1 MDITKRSA
9 LGDFAQCVA
18 IKTIQT
24 IIDYMLNHKKEVAD
38 ACYFGESMDNVDDET
53 LSAIQRTFDLMFCD
67 DKRYMKF
74 RGDSVSV
81 SQVVEYIFF
90 YNKNDYIEEY
100 LSHPKIPNDAKRIF
114 MDLNITMPMSQIFTD
129 LTKLMD
135 DDAMRNKTFWQDTI
149 DNIKVKQNQ
158 YSNANEYFEF
168 LKNMPEITECS
179 QNLLNNTILSNENRQ
194 LWLRNQMI
202 YLEYCEQ
209 VRASLS
215 K

>member
-18 IKTIQT
+18 IRTIQAIT
-24 IIDYMLNHKKEVAD
+24 DYMLNHKKEVVD

-74 RGDSVSV
+74 RGESVSV

-90 YNKNDYIEEY
+90 YNKVDYIEEY

-114 MDLNITMPMSQIFTD
+114 TDLNISMSMTQVFTN

-135 DDAMRNKTFWQDTI
+135 EDAMKNKIFWQNAI

-158 YSNANEYFEF
+158 CSNTNEYFEF
-168 LKNMPEITECS
+168 LKNMPEIAEGS
-179 QNLLNNTILSNENRQ
+179 QNLLNY
-194 LWLRNQMI
+194 I
-202 YLEYCEQ
+202 YFD
-209 VRASLS
+209 